1 MSYCSKRLNC
11 IKLLQN
17 SMQTPRSPIPKF
29 VSGYA
34 LALSMALFN
43 ATPSKSNPQICFWLR
58 SGSINGSIQCKPLE
72 VQSPNLFLAT
82 PWLYQWLYSMQTP
95 RSPIHKFVS
104 GYALA
109 LSIHMYACECLFSL
123 QVSVHVYIH
132 YVGLYRLC

>member
-43 ATPSKSNPQICFWLR
+43 ANPSKSNPQICFWLR
-58 SGSINGSIQCKPLE
+58 PGSINGSIQCKPLE

-82 PWLYQWLYSMQTP
+82 PWLYL
-95 RSPIHKFVS
+95 
-104 GYALA
+104 
-109 LSIHMYACECLFSL
+109 HMYACECLFSL
-123 QVSVHVYIH
+123 QVSVYIH
-132 YVGLYRLC
+132 YVGLYRLCIYIYIYIYIAY